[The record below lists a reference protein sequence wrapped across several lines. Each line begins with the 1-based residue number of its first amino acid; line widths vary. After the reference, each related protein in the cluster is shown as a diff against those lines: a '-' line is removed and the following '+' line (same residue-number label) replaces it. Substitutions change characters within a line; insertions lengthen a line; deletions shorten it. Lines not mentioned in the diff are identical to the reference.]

1 MTMMNADEFGRCEK
15 NAPFCNQTGGSIVI
29 TTMERTSMIRLPQAL
44 RLLLVAGAAV
54 VFSGCAQ
61 VSLSQQRLVAKP
73 EMSFDLTAQGHP
85 PTNLMSQVEPGL
97 ASTAGAQAAGCTS
110 CR

>member
-1 MTMMNADEFGRCEK
+1 MECSVMSDMQRKPLQLFGWLGRVLLI
-15 NAPFCNQTGGSIVI
+15 TG
-29 TTMERTSMIRLPQAL
+29 
-44 RLLLVAGAAV
+44 AV
-54 VFSGCAQ
+54 VALTGCTQ

-73 EMSFDLTAQGHP
+73 EMSFDLTAHGHP